1 MVVMVVLQIQ
11 TKIQIQVV
19 EQKMLHFLV
28 TVVKMVQIQYS
39 VHHLLMQ

>member
-11 TKIQIQVV
+11 AKIQIQVV
-19 EQKMLHFLV
+19 EQRTHHLLV
-28 TVVKMVQIQYS
+28 KVVTMVQTQYS